1 MLKIFKAFYQIFRC
15 VRETVMSLF
24 FILFIF
30 VAVAI
35 VGLVNTFNA
44 KQPSDA
50 LVHFNKGALILDLNG
65 YLADNREE
73 YADFYRLIESEMG
86 NEQPKKYSTF
96 DIVDALKNAQTDP
109 RITGL
114 VLELD
119 KFEGGDYPSL
129 AYLGKSIA
137 EFKTSGK
144 PVIAIGSSYSQSQYY
159 LASFADQIYLN
170 RAGAIELQ
178 GLNYSNLYFKSLF
191 DKIEAKPYIFRVGT
205 YKSAVEPLI
214 RDEMSEEAKQ
224 NAKGWLEPMWKNLQ
238 QGIADNRQIE
248 IGKILPEIDRLLAL
262 RKQHKGNEATFAL
275 QQGLINE
282 VKTRA
287 EMRQLLVEKFGVD
300 EENDFKSIHYDDYAT
315 DLPDRFNRKAP
326 NKIAVINIEGEIT
339 MGESLED
346 TAGADTVIR
355 QLQRVRQDKTVRGL
369 ILRINSPGGSALAS
383 ELIRQE
389 VEAIQQAGIPVVS
402 SMGGMAASGGYWIA
416 ATSDA
421 IVADPNTLT
430 GSIGIFGV
438 LFNFEKTAQN
448 LGVREDGIST
458 SPLAEISGLKPL
470 SSHQSELIQMSVEQG
485 YREFL
490 DLVSRGRKMDL
501 AKVDQIAQGQ
511 VWLGQKAQS
520 LGLVDQLGNFDD
532 TLALLGNLI
541 NRKLKEQNKPEIE
554 TFTPQWFTEQ
564 DESLFGEISRSL
576 NAKAKLNLAGWLNL
590 PLVQRTQQTA
600 DFFTKFNDPKNQYL
614 YCFTCGTVR

>member
-30 VAVAI
+30 VAAAI

-50 LVHFNKGALILDLNG
+50 LVHFDKGALILDLNG

-129 AYLGKSIA
+129 TYLGKGITA
-137 EFKTSGK
+137 FKTSGK
-144 PVIAIGSSYSQSQYY
+144 PVIAIGSSYGQSQYY

-170 RAGAIELQ
+170 RAGAVELQ

-238 QGIADNRQIE
+238 QGIADNRQIDV
-248 IGKILPEIDRLLAL
+248 GKILPEIDRLLAL

-287 EMRQLLVEKFGVD
+287 EMRQLLVEKFGAD
-300 EENDFKSIHYDDYAT
+300 EENDFKSIRYDDYAT

-346 TAGADTVIR
+346 TAGADTLIR

-490 DLVSRGRKMDL
+490 DLVSHGRKMDL

-576 NAKAKLNLAGWLNL
+576 NAKAKLNLASWLNL

>member
-30 VAVAI
+30 VAAAI

-50 LVHFNKGALILDLNG
+50 LVHFDKGALILDLNG

-73 YADFYRLIESEMG
+73 YADFYRLIESEMD

-170 RAGAIELQ
+170 RAGAVELQ

-238 QGIADNRQIE
+238 QGIADNRQIDV
-248 IGKILPEIDRLLAL
+248 GKILPEIDRLLAL

-287 EMRQLLVEKFGVD
+287 EMRQLLVEKFGKD
-300 EENDFKSIHYDDYAT
+300 EENDFKSIRYDDYAT
-315 DLPDRFNRKAP
+315 DLPDRFNSKAP

-346 TAGADTVIR
+346 TAGADTLIR

-490 DLVSRGRKMDL
+490 DLVSRGRKIDL

-576 NAKAKLNLAGWLNL
+576 NAKAKLNLASWLNL

>member
-30 VAVAI
+30 VVAAI

-50 LVHFNKGALILDLNG
+50 LVHFDKGALILDLNG

-170 RAGAIELQ
+170 RAGAVELQ

-282 VKTRA
+282 AKTRA
-287 EMRQLLVEKFGVD
+287 EMRQLLVEKFGAD
-300 EENDFKSIHYDDYAT
+300 KENDFKSIRYDDYAT

-346 TAGADTVIR
+346 TAGADTLIR

-576 NAKAKLNLAGWLNL
+576 NAKAKLNLASWLNL

>member
-30 VAVAI
+30 VAAAI

-44 KQPSDA
+44 KQPSNA
-50 LVHFNKGALILDLNG
+50 LVHFDKGALILDLNG

-129 AYLGKSIA
+129 VYLGKSIA

-170 RAGAIELQ
+170 RAGAVELQ

-282 VKTRA
+282 VKTSA
-287 EMRQLLVEKFGVD
+287 EMRQLLVEKFGAD
-300 EENDFKSIHYDDYAT
+300 EENDFKSIRYDDYAT

-346 TAGADTVIR
+346 TAGADTLIR

-470 SSHQSELIQMSVEQG
+470 SSQQSELIQMSVEQG

-501 AKVDQIAQGQ
+501 TRVDQIAQGQ

-564 DESLFGEISRSL
+564 DDSLFGEISRSL

-590 PLVQRTQQTA
+590 PLAQKTQQTA

>member
-50 LVHFNKGALILDLNG
+50 LVHFDKGALILDLNG

-129 AYLGKSIA
+129 AYLGKGIT

-170 RAGAIELQ
+170 RAGAVELQ

-238 QGIADNRQIE
+238 QGIADNRQIDV
-248 IGKILPEIDRLLAL
+248 GKILPEIDRLLAL

-287 EMRQLLVEKFGVD
+287 EMRQLLVEKFGAD
-300 EENDFKSIHYDDYAT
+300 EENDFKSIRYDDYAT

-346 TAGADTVIR
+346 TAGADTLIR

-576 NAKAKLNLAGWLNL
+576 NAKAKLNLASWLNL